1 MVVIIG
7 HGGYVPLHRIDR
19 AEIVAQHGFSA
30 SGESAVPGRDEN
42 HITMASE
49 AAETALARAGL
60 DNEDLSA
67 VFSASVTDPFAE
79 HGIASHVAYRYDA
92 TGDVRTA
99 DFGATPRAATD
110 ALATAR
116 AVVNAT
122 GGTVLVVGVDIMPV
136 ERGHENEPSA
146 GACAGALLLQ
156 SEGVEPVATIEAIGQ
171 ETTGFVERHRE
182 HGEAAEPGDQRF
194 ETEHGFNPAV
204 QQAAQRALASGN
216 GVPMR
221 AVVNTHNQRAARSIL
236 TEVAD
241 DIVYDSTFDS
251 VGYAGAASFFLDT
264 VHMLEQAAPEET
276 AIAMNYGAGGADVV
290 AIEAGPGVGADENM
304 TVAEL
309 LDAKET
315 IPYAKHIEYREKT
328 KYESASL

>member
-1 MVVIIG
+1 MAVITG

-19 AEIVAQHGFSA
+19 AEIGSQHGTSA

-42 HITMASE
+42 HITMACE
-49 AAETALARAGL
+49 AAGTALARAGL
-60 DNEDLSA
+60 DGEDLGA

-79 HGIASHVAYRYDA
+79 HGIAAHVAYRHDA

-110 ALATAR
+110 ALATAQ

-122 GGTVLVVGVDIMPV
+122 GDTALVVGVDIMPV
-136 ERGHENEPSA
+136 ERGHENEPYT

-156 SEGVEPVATIEAIGQ
+156 SACDEPVATIETIGQ

-182 HGEAAEPGDQRF
+182 HGAPAETGDQRF
-194 ETEHGFNPAV
+194 EAEHGFGPAV
-204 QQAAQRALASGN
+204 QQATQRALASAN
-216 GVPMR
+216 GVPTR
-221 AVVNTHNQRAARSIL
+221 AVVNTSDQR
-236 TEVAD
+236 VAQSVLEEFPG
-241 DIVYDSTFDS
+241 DIDHDSTFDS

-276 AIAMNYGAGGADVV
+276 AVGANYGAGGADVV
-290 AIEAGPGVGADENM
+290 VIETNSGVGANEDM
-304 TVAEL
+304 SVVEL
-309 LDAKET
+309 LDAKQT
-315 IPYAKHIEYREKT
+315 ISYAEHLEYREQT
-328 KYESASL
+328 AYESASL